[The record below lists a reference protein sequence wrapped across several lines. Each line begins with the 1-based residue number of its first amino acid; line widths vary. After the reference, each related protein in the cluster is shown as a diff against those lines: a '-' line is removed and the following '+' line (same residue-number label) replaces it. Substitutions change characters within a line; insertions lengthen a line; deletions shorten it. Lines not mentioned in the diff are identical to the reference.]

1 MSYMRNEASDF
12 EKQIL
17 KESVVIPS
25 SNSAIQVSYEMAAI
39 TTGRGRG
46 LSSLLPR
53 PSTALQLKLHERIW
67 VRDKGFKRTSWAS
80 LRLYLTH
87 LNSAPASGR
96 RLEDWP
102 YFRTT
107 RGKKTP

>member
-25 SNSAIQVSYEMAAI
+25 SNPAIQVSYEKAAI
-39 TTGRGRG
+39 TTGWGGGGRG

-53 PSTALQLKLHERIW
+53 PSTTLQLKLHGRIW
-67 VRDKGFKRTSWAS
+67 VRD
-80 LRLYLTH
+80 
-87 LNSAPASGR
+87 
-96 RLEDWP
+96 
-102 YFRTT
+102 
-107 RGKKTP
+107 